1 MLTGLRVR
9 YEERV
14 LDEYFKEYNADY
26 IVSSEGYV
34 ISLERLKRYS
44 DGRVELQQTRKLK
57 PTLNS
62 NGYYHISFYVDGVQS
77 RRPLHRVV
85 AELFIANPESLQC
98 VNHIDGNKLNNCVD
112 NLEWISLEDNTR
124 HAAKNGLIA
133 SGSRHG
139 NAKLNEVSVS
149 FIKLAI
155 NKGLSNKAIAAL
167 NGVSEGA
174 IGQIRKGNNWKN
186 VIAAVE

>member
-1 MLTGLRVR
+1 MI
-9 YEERV
+9 E
-14 LDEYFKEYNADY
+14 DFKEYNADY

-34 ISLERLKRYS
+34 ISLERLKYYS
-44 DGRVELQQTRKLK
+44 DGRVDLQPTRQLK

-62 NGYYHISFYVDGVQS
+62 NGYYHISFYVDGIQR
-77 RRPLHRVV
+77 RRPLHRIV
-85 AELFIANPESLQC
+85 AELFIENPLGLTC

-124 HAAKNGLIA
+124 HAAETGLMA

-139 NAKLNEVSVS
+139 NAKLDEISVS

-155 NKGLSNKAIAAL
+155 NKGLSNKAIATL
-167 NGVSEGA
+167 HGVSEGA

-186 VIAAVE
+186 VAAATE